1 MQKPLSPKNVEPY
14 NWDDLI
20 YLLTHPYGSSISA
33 RQAAKE
39 LIEMKQKIYDMNQLL
54 NKYIDKFGEQFE

>member
-14 NWDDLI
+14 SWDDLI

-33 RQAAKE
+33 RQAAKQ
-39 LIEMKQKIYDMNQLL
+39 LIEMKNEIEEMNEKLK
-54 NKYIDKFGEQFE
+54 KYTDKFGDQFE